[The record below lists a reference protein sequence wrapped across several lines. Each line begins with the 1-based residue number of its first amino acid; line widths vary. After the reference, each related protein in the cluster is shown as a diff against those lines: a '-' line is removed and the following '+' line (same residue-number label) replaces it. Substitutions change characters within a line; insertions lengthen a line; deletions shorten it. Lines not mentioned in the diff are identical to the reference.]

1 MTAYYTRLR
10 ILSAHGVASGPIP
23 AHVERELAAAG
34 VPTRKQRR
42 VTGLTAREQY
52 VRGLEANAGQ
62 GRG

>member
-1 MTAYYTRLR
+1 MTAYYTRLL
-10 ILSAHGVASGPIP
+10 ILARNGVASGPIP
-23 AHVERELAAAG
+23 AHVERELCAAG

-52 VRGLEANAGQ
+52 ARGLTANAGQ